1 MINMKKYIYLILL
14 TVIALLALQTFLP
27 LSASPVAAAT
37 KPVYL
42 VELTGAITTGQY
54 NYLSRQ
60 VENAIE
66 ADAQLLVIQMD
77 TPGGLVDATLKIN
90 QLFLNAP
97 LPVAILVAPSGAI
110 AGSAGAFIIISSD
123 IAAMAPGT
131 TVGAAQPITF
141 SPEGTEPANEKTVI
155 FYANHLRSMA
165 REKGRP
171 EDVAE
176 QFVTENLTLGAREAL
191 EVGLIEYL
199 SRNLD
204 ELLTQ
209 VNGTRIEKQGVYY
222 SLNTVGVPIVQEEM
236 NLRERL
242 QNWLSDPQI
251 SFLILM
257 LGLLGI
263 YFGLSAPGTIVPE
276 VTGAIL
282 VVLGIYGIG
291 LFDTN
296 TTGIVLLLL
305 GSGLIVAE
313 IFTSGFGILGIGGAL
328 AVVAGA
334 ILLPMEPLMARE
346 WYATFLVTVVGTTLG
361 LLIIFFFVAQSVIK
375 SRKLWRDGSAFFNV
389 PEKGIAVGDL
399 NPEGLIKARGELW
412 KARSEDGSLIPVGT
426 EVKVVRAE
434 TLLLWVRPTSQGQ
447 APKPEIDV
455 LNKGGGNSNV

>member
-1 MINMKKYIYLILL
+1 MIIMKKQFYSILL
-14 TVIALLALQTFLP
+14 TILTLLALQVFLP
-27 LSASPVAAAT
+27 LSALPAEAAT
-37 KPVYL
+37 KPVHL
-42 VELTGAITTGQY
+42 VELTGAITTGRF

-60 VENAIE
+60 VENAVE

-97 LPVAILVAPSGAI
+97 LPVAVLVAPSGAI

-155 FYANHLRSMA
+155 FYASHLRSMA
-165 REKGRP
+165 LEKGRP

-176 QFVTENLTLGAREAL
+176 QFVTDNLTLDAREAL

-199 SRNLD
+199 SGSVD
-204 ELLTQ
+204 ELLSQ
-209 VNGTRIEKQGVYY
+209 IDGTRIEKQGVYY
-222 SLNTVGVPIVQEEM
+222 SLNTSRAPVIQEEM
-236 NLRERL
+236 NLRERM

-251 SFLILM
+251 SFLVLM

-276 VTGAIL
+276 VSGAIL

-305 GSGLIVAE
+305 GAGLIVAE
-313 IFTSGFGILGIGGAL
+313 IFTSGFGILGIGGAIS
-328 AVVAGA
+328 VVAGA

-346 WYATFLVTVVGTTLG
+346 WYATFLVTVVGTTLA
-361 LLIIFFFVAQSVIK
+361 LLIIFIFIAQMVIK
-375 SRKLWRDGSAFFNV
+375 SRKSWRDGSAFFNT
-389 PEKGIAVGDL
+389 PEKGVAANDL
-399 NPEGLIKARGELW
+399 NPDGMIKTRGELW
-412 KARSEDGSLIPVGT
+412 KACSEDGSLIPAGT
-426 EVKVVRAE
+426 EVEVVRAE
-434 TLLLWVRPTSQGQ
+434 TLLLWVRPFNQNQ
-447 APKPEIDV
+447 HQ
-455 LNKGGGNSNV
+455 